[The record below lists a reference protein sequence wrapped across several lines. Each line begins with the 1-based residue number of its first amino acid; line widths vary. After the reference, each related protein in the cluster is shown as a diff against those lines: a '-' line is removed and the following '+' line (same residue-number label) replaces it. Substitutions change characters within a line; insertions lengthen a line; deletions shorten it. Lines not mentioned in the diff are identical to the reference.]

1 MASSGPQSTE
11 LLTIAEI
18 AKRLEIPEST
28 VRYYRDKYPA
38 FVPSIGRGR
47 SRRYPAEA
55 VAVLRFIAD
64 GLRNSVPP
72 EAVEEGLRERFP
84 VLVEAEPDGSAPQI
98 DAAAT
103 QQQALAIQQQQ
114 AAVMR
119 DILQDALRELLE
131 EQTAVFREEIAG
143 LHAKVDELTRNQ
155 EQQQRSSSERIS
167 ELERE
172 ARRLE
177 SERDALQSQL
187 AALRSPETAE
197 TAHDE
202 PQVVRRGYRIPEK
215 EEKKPWWKRM
225 FSNTNQK
232 QSS

>member
-1 MASSGPQSTE
+1 MTSSGPQPTE

-28 VRYYRDKYPA
+28 ARYYRDKYPA

-64 GLRNSVPP
+64 GLRNSIPP

-84 VLVEAEPDGSAPQI
+84 VLIEPESDGSAPQV

-103 QQQALAIQQQQ
+103 QQRAPAIQQQQ
-114 AAVMR
+114 AAVAR
-119 DILQDALRELLE
+119 EILQEALRELLD
-131 EQTAVFREEIAG
+131 EQTAVLQEEIAG
-143 LHAKVDELTRNQ
+143 LHTKVDELTRNQ
-155 EQQQRSSSERIS
+155 VQQQRSSSERIS

-172 ARRLE
+172 AGRLAA
-177 SERDALQSQL
+177 ERDALQAQL
-187 AALRSPETAE
+187 ERLEPPETHE
-197 TAHDE
+197 TAQGE
-202 PQVVRRGYRIPEK
+202 PQVTAHVYRLPEPEK
-215 EEKKPWWKRM
+215 RPWWQPWKRW
-225 FSNTNQK
+225 K
-232 QSS
+232 R